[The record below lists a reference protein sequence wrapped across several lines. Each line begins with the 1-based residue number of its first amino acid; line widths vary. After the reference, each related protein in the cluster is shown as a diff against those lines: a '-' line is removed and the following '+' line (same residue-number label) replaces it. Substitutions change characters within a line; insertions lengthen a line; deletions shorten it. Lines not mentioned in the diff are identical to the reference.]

1 MKFSCDKA
9 VLCEA
14 VNNVLPAVSTK
25 STLIALEGILMNCRQ
40 NALSLTGYNLELGI
54 TKEIPVSS
62 REEGSVILNASLL
75 SSIINKMPA
84 GEVDISSDEKISRL
98 SIAVR
103 LSSPS
108 WAWMRKNTRICQ

>member
-40 NALSLTGYNLELGI
+40 NALSLTGYNLEDR
-54 TKEIPVSS
+54 K
-62 REEGSVILNASLL
+62 SV
-75 SSIINKMPA
+75 
-84 GEVDISSDEKISRL
+84 V
-98 SIAVR
+98 
-103 LSSPS
+103 
-108 WAWMRKNTRICQ
+108 